1 MTLPHALEIP
11 AAVLLVIGGAIA
23 CFAGYR
29 WFRTVLAIFGFAFG
43 AMIAIATMAPTSRL
57 AMILTGVIGGVA
69 GTLILAVAYFI
80 GIALVGAG
88 LGAMLAHAGW
98 SYARAGD
105 PPTSAVIAFTL
116 VGAISAMVLQKYMAV
131 LSTAFGGG
139 WTMIVGGIA
148 LAGDRSAASSVSVSG
163 LWIPYPIVP
172 TPARPWVPAAWLA
185 LGLLGTAVQV
195 GLTGRSRSRKK
206 R

>member
-1 MTLPHALEIP
+1 MTLPHVLELP
-11 AAVLLVIGGAIA
+11 AAALLVIGGAVA

-43 AMIAIATMAPTSRL
+43 AMIAIATMSPTSRL
-57 AMILTGVIGGVA
+57 AMIVTGVVGGVA

-80 GIALVGAG
+80 
-88 LGAMLAHAGW
+88 
-98 SYARAGD
+98 
-105 PPTSAVIAFTL
+105 
-116 VGAISAMVLQKYMAV
+116 
-131 LSTAFGGG
+131 
-139 WTMIVGGIA
+139 GIA

-163 LWIPYPIVP
+163 LWIPYPLVP

-195 GLTGRSRSRKK
+195 GLTGRSRSRRK

>member
-1 MTLPHALEIP
+1 MTLPHSFELP
-11 AAVLLVIGGAIA
+11 AAILLVVGGAIA

-29 WFRTVLAIFGFAFG
+29 WFRMVLALYGFVFG
-43 AMIAIATMAPTSRL
+43 AMVAIATMAPKGVL
-57 AMILTGVIGGVA
+57 AILVTTLLGGAA
-69 GTLILAVAYFI
+69 GILILAVAYFI

-105 PPTSAVIAFTL
+105 PPTVAIIALTVI
-116 VGAISAMVLQKYMAV
+116 GAIGAMLLQKYMTV
-131 LSTAFGGG
+131 VSTAFGGG

-148 LAGDRSAASSVSVSG
+148 IASARGPASAMWASE
-163 LWIPYPIVP
+163 LWIPYPLVP
-172 TPARPWVPAAWLA
+172 APARPWVPAAWIA
-185 LGLLGTAVQV
+185 LGLLGTAVQL
-195 GLTGRSRSRKK
+195 GITGRKKK